1 MQNKK
6 STAIIPK
13 RRALLYA
20 QWLEHFASWE
30 VSGQTKQAYC
40 LSNNLSFD
48 AFKKQFSRSRQTT
61 KRVQSQSSK
70 YFTPVQLIDTPA
82 SRAIEF
88 VFTSGVVVKIS
99 SSAPL
104 HSVLKSLEAY
114 L

>member
-20 QWLEHFASWE
+20 QWLEHFASWQ

-61 KRVQSQSSK
+61 KRVQQRPSEH
-70 YFTPVQLIDTPA
+70 FIPVQLIDVPI
-82 SRAIEF
+82 SQAIEF
-88 VFTSGVVVKIS
+88 IFTSGVVMKIA

>member
-1 MQNKK
+1 
-6 STAIIPK
+6 
-13 RRALLYA
+13 
-20 QWLEHFASWE
+20 
-30 VSGQTKQAYC
+30 VYC
-40 LSNNLSFD
+40 LSNNLFFD

-82 SRAIEF
+82 SQAIEF

-104 HSVLKSLEAY
+104 HSVAKKKADEKHCRLTYLVKKFIIDYLKIKNNVPAVVS
-114 L
+114 